1 MKNKRIEHASE
12 EVKIYKDYY
21 KPSFNP
27 TRFIKSIFGVLIF
40 GSTSVAH
47 HYAPVERRRMSR

>member
-21 KPSFNP
+21 RPSFNP
-27 TRFIKSIFGVLIF
+27 TRFFKSIFGVLLF
-40 GSTSVAH
+40 GSTTVAH
-47 HYAPVERRRMSR
+47 NYVRLERRKINR

>member
-1 MKNKRIEHASE
+1 MKNKRIEHASQ

-21 KPSFNP
+21 RPSINP
-27 TRFIKSIFGVLIF
+27 TRFLKSIFGVLLF

-47 HYAPVERRRMSR
+47 NYARLDRRKINR